1 MDEAYWGYD
10 RGIWFATQPGL
21 AALQFIFI
29 GWGIST
35 GLTFWAAMLKAVA
48 VLAKPEEQGRFFGM
62 LDGGRGLVEALL
74 ATIAVALFAFSV
86 ESLGEHVTQALDRV
100 IWLYVSFMLLLAPT
114 VYFVINDSRSI
125 ADPAKEDSHHT
136 LLADLKALAA
146 KQEIWL
152 SAACILTGYQL
163 FWATYSFSAYLQVNF
178 GLSAVAVGSITVAKL
193 WMRPIGGTIAGFV
206 GDFYDREAVL
216 GILLLSCS
224 IMLFLLTCLPR
235 GVGANTLIA
244 VVLAIGL
251 LTYGVRGIWWSTLE
265 SCDVDDRT
273 KGLAIGTLSLL
284 AYSPDFYQ
292 PYISGLLLEAFP
304 GKAGYDIYYIGIAG
318 FGVLGTLAAFRL
330 RSVVRRKQQH
340 SVPASAPV

>member
-1 MDEAYWGYD
+1 
-10 RGIWFATQPGL
+10 
-21 AALQFIFI
+21 
-29 GWGIST
+29 
-35 GLTFWAAMLKAVA
+35 
-48 VLAKPEEQGRFFGM
+48 M

-74 ATIAVALFAFSV
+74 ATLAVALFAFAV
-86 ESLGEHVTQALDRV
+86 ESLGEHVTQALNRV
-100 IWLYVSFMLLLAPT
+100 IWLYVSFMLLLAPA
-114 VYFVINDSRSI
+114 VYFVISDSRTVSSV
-125 ADPAKEDSHHT
+125 KQKQQTHT
-136 LLADLKALAA
+136 LVADLKSLAA

-193 WMRPIGGTIAGFV
+193 WMRPIGATIAGFV
-206 GDFYDREAVL
+206 GDLYDREAVL

-224 IMLFLLTCLPR
+224 LMLFLLTCLPR
-235 GVGANTLIA
+235 GIGANALIA

-304 GKAGYDIYYIGIAG
+304 GKIGYDIYYLGIAG
-318 FGVLGTLAAFRL
+318 FGVLGTVAAFRL
-330 RSVVRRKQQH
+330 RAVVRQKRALLK
-340 SVPASAPV
+340 PASMAL